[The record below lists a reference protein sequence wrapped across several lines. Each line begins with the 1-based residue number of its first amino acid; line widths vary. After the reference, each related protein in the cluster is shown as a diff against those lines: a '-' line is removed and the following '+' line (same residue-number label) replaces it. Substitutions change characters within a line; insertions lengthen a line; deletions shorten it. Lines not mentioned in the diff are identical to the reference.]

1 MDHVRSQLLALSTFL
16 ASRQNPDMKLG
27 ELLLSAAF
35 ELFVRDGT
43 LLPTS
48 GSIRPYGS
56 LKMWSCAGPHQ
67 QDAARNLS
75 TAWSMI
81 CRRSKVACYGHLQ
94 SSCAQLHKNRGSCT
108 FRKARR
114 AKNAAI
120 CIAVANL
127 SSFRI
132 HLFRD
137 QERSRR
143 GTRWRR
149 LAGQTA
155 HFVMPLDRNACID
168 SPNGGRNKN
177 SACGDLLCR

>member
-1 MDHVRSQLLALSTFL
+1 
-16 ASRQNPDMKLG
+16 MKLG

-43 LLPTS
+43 LSSDERLNWTVR
-48 GSIRPYGS
+48 I
-56 LKMWSCAGPHQ
+56 LEDVVIAGPHQ